1 MEESSKKEISQIPY
15 FLMNT
20 YLIDTSVIIN
30 YLRDK
35 GTTTET
41 INNID
46 GELTSSYIC
55 LAELYEGISRVR
67 EKGKAEKAVLDFFT
81 GLSQIYGVDTDI
93 AKHFGQIRAS
103 LKTRGAVIE
112 DLDILLAATCLAKNL
127 TLITANPK
135 HFSRIPNL
143 EILPIS

>member
-1 MEESSKKEISQIPY
+1 
-15 FLMNT
+15 MNA

-35 GTTTET
+35 GSAIET
-41 INNID
+41 INKLE

-67 EKGKAEKAVLDFFT
+67 EKEKAEKALLDFFN
-81 GLSQIYGVDTDI
+81 GLNEVYGVDEEI
-93 AKHFGQIRAS
+93 AKNFGQIRAS
-103 LKTRGAVIE
+103 LKIKGAVIE
-112 DLDILLAATCLAKNL
+112 DLDILLAATCIANNL
-127 TLITANPK
+127 VLITANPK

-143 EILPIS
+143 EILAIN